1 MGGSERRLQSW
12 RGGRAEK
19 AKCEKS
25 GTWMKSKSEIIPCS
39 PLHHLNDRISLSL
52 CAGCV
57 RQNGRHQLAGKLEQ
71 LEDQS
76 GIIAVL
82 LLRSWKDERETYI
95 LWVNT
100 NITNASI

>member
-39 PLHHLNDRISLSL
+39 SLHHLNDRISLSV
-52 CAGCV
+52 CWMC
-57 RQNGRHQLAGKLEQ
+57 LAEWPPSACGEIRAIRGPEWHYSCLTVEELE
-71 LEDQS
+71 
-76 GIIAVL
+76 
-82 LLRSWKDERETYI
+82 R
-95 LWVNT
+95 
-100 NITNASI
+100 

>member
-1 MGGSERRLQSW
+1 MI
-12 RGGRAEK
+12 A
-19 AKCEKS
+19 
-25 GTWMKSKSEIIPCS
+25 
-39 PLHHLNDRISLSL
+39 SLSL

-57 RQNGRHQLAGKLEQ
+57 WQNGRHQLAGKLEQ

-95 LWVNT
+95 LWVNA